1 MLQDEPISDYSSI
14 SGFKGDVHQMFVIAK
29 NEIKKFFR
37 GNRILIFS
45 VLIIAILALMTAIPY
60 LLGNGYSST
69 DDMAVFIAFV
79 SIIVELAVV
88 LFTATSIVS
97 EFEERT
103 ALILF
108 TKPVRK
114 RTIFLG
120 KLLAS
125 IIIVCA
131 YTIFYYLYVIVLS
144 LIAAGGIPSCIGLSL
159 GISLLGVFGCSGVA
173 MLMSSMF
180 KKGSTAS
187 IMTLFVIMLL
197 LSMVA
202 SMINMTTGFTTDWS
216 LDAAFA
222 YCSKVLDGTY
232 SVTTIGTACG
242 VLVAYGIICNFVAY
256 LFFSKRDF

>member
-14 SGFKGDVHQMFVIAK
+14 SGFKGDVHQMVVIAR
-29 NEIKKFFR
+29 NEIKKFLR

-60 LLGNGYSST
+60 LLADGYEKT
-69 DDMAVFIAFV
+69 EDMSIFIAFV
-79 SIIVELAVV
+79 PIIVELAVV

-125 IIIVCA
+125 IIIVFA
-131 YTIFYYLYVIVLS
+131 YSIFYYLYVIVLS
-144 LIAAGGIPSCIGLSL
+144 MIATGGIPSNIGLSL
-159 GISLLGVFGCSGVA
+159 GISLLGAFGCSGIA
-173 MLMSSMF
+173 MLMSSLF

-202 SMINMTTGFTTDWS
+202 SMLNMTSGITTLWS
-216 LDAAFA
+216 LDTAFG
-222 YCSKVLDGTY
+222 YCSNVLTEAYNMTD
-232 SVTTIGTACG
+232 VGTACG